1 MPAIASVPGSPE
13 EGQGGKMD
21 NNGYNNYGNQYQ
33 GGMPNGNY
41 GYNGGVPQQ
50 NAGSGFAITSLVCG
64 ILSILCCYCTLGV
77 TVIPAIMAIIFGI
90 VAQKKGQSKGLSIAG
105 IICGTIGLLIAIGML
120 VYFIFLA
127 GVIGVGLISDYM

>member
-1 MPAIASVPGSPE
+1 
-13 EGQGGKMD
+13 MD

-41 GYNGGVPQQ
+41 GYNGGMPMEPKPS
-50 NAGSGFAITSLVCG
+50 SGFAITSLVCG

-105 IICGTIGLLIAIGML
+105 IITGVIGLLLSLGMIIYI
-120 VYFIFLA
+120 VFVGGVAFLESFA
-127 GVIGVGLISDYM
+127 QYM

>member
-1 MPAIASVPGSPE
+1 
-13 EGQGGKMD
+13 MD
-21 NNGYNNYGNQYQ
+21 NNGYNNYGNLGGPMNNGYQ

-105 IICGTIGLLIAIGML
+105 IITGVIGLLLSLGMIIYIVFVGGL
-120 VYFIFLA
+120 TFLESFA
-127 GVIGVGLISDYM
+127 QYM

>member
-1 MPAIASVPGSPE
+1 
-13 EGQGGKMD
+13 MD
-21 NNGYNNYGNQYQ
+21 NNGYNNYGNQGGYQ

-105 IICGTIGLLIAIGML
+105 IITGVIGLLLSLGMIL
-120 VYFIFLA
+120 YIVFVGGVAFLE
-127 GVIGVGLISDYM
+127 SFSQYM

>member
-1 MPAIASVPGSPE
+1 
-13 EGQGGKMD
+13 MD
-21 NNGYNNYGNQYQ
+21 NNGYNNYGNQGGYQ

-41 GYNGGVPQQ
+41 GYNGVVPQQ

-105 IICGTIGLLIAIGML
+105 IITGVIGLLLSLGMIIYI
-120 VYFIFLA
+120 VFVGGVAFLE
-127 GVIGVGLISDYM
+127 SFSQYM